1 MISDST
7 INCALRLAELVD
19 GKQVYVTRARS
30 SGLATS
36 RAASSEPLPADQGLP
51 KAMMS
56 RGAVGVVIINSIAAA
71 TDAGWWMKSQNDDLS
86 DVKTLM
92 VTPINGWEHGQKVM
106 LGILYIT
113 SIQGKFAPIYTLPLK
128 ALADALGLVYPIIMG
143 SINSVPSGEN
153 RPKGTS
159 NVE

>member
-1 MISDST
+1 
-7 INCALRLAELVD
+7 
-19 GKQVYVTRARS
+19 
-30 SGLATS
+30 
-36 RAASSEPLPADQGLP
+36 
-51 KAMMS
+51 
-56 RGAVGVVIINSIAAA
+56 VGVVIINSIAAA